1 MTVYIP
7 AFSPATLEMLT
18 PVSKSPS
25 SLPFTNPVMVYVKA
39 GSVAP
44 YTFEIPEVAVTVSG
58 AAKISPDKVG

>member
-1 MTVYIP
+1 
-7 AFSPATLEMLT
+7 MLT

-44 YTFEIPEVAVTVSG
+44 YTFEIPELAVTVNG
-58 AAKISPDKVG
+58 ALVILKVLVTKLIE